1 MSRLLFKIIDTFW
14 LERIGLV
21 VAVDAKCADVCLLR
35 AGDLL
40 ELRRPDGSRLET
52 EVAAIPH
59 VRPYDPDRPFSFS
72 LPGGVR
78 KGDVPI
84 GTEVWAAE

>member
-1 MSRLLFKIIDTFW
+1 MSRLLFKIVDTFW

-21 VAVDAKCADVCLLR
+21 VAVNAKSADVRLR

-40 ELRRPDGSRLET
+40 ELRRPDGSQLKT

-59 VRPYDPDRPFSFS
+59 VRPYYPDRPFSFS
-72 LPGGVR
+72 LPGGVQ

>member
-21 VAVDAKCADVCLLR
+21 VAVDSKSAEVCLR

-40 ELRRPDGSRLET
+40 ELRRPDGSRLNT
-52 EVAAIPH
+52 EVATIPQ
-59 VRPYDPDRPFSFS
+59 VRPSYPHRPFSVS
-72 LPGGVR
+72 LPGGVQ